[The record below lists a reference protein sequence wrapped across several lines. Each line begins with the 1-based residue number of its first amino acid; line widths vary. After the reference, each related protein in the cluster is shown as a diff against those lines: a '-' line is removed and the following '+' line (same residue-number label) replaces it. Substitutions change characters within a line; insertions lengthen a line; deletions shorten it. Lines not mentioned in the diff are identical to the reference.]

1 MRACTPPPKP
11 VVLRPTIGERVQSNI
26 MYLILAALIL
36 VGVIIWRIV
45 RLEAQ
50 AREQRRVIEELHQRV
65 WQLEDLVAILH
76 QKKESRSD

>member
-1 MRACTPPPKP
+1 MY
-11 VVLRPTIGERVQSNI
+11 VVLST
-26 MYLILAALIL
+26 LILIGLI
-36 VGVIIWRIV
+36 VWRLL

-76 QKKESRSD
+76 QNKESRPD